1 MRIIVTIKDIAQTV
15 GVSSATVSRVLNYD
29 ETLSVGN
36 ETKKKIFEVA
46 EELNYKK
53 HHRKQRVGKRTV
65 RFVQWFNNQ
74 EELDDIYYLSIRLGI
89 EKRAEEAGITL
100 IKEPFNELSTK
111 EMDGTIVLGKF
122 DEQQIQRLGLLKGPL
137 LFVDFDAMALGYD
150 SIVVDFFQS
159 VEMVL
164 QEFQNKGHQKIGILS
179 GQEYTK
185 ESNKLLEDAR
195 LTAFK
200 QQLKAVGAYHQEFV
214 LQAEFSVEAGYET
227 MKKFIETTKE
237 LPTALFAA
245 SDALAI
251 GALRALQEA
260 SIQVPQGIEL
270 IGFNDVSV
278 AKYVSPALTTVKV
291 HTEWMGELA
300 VDTVKELIENPAP
313 VPRKIT
319 IGTELIYRTSTK

>member
-1 MRIIVTIKDIAQTV
+1 MRSIVTIKDIAQTV

-53 HHRKQRVGKRTV
+53 HHRKQVGKRTV

-89 EKRAEEAGITL
+89 EKRAEEAGLTL

-159 VEMVL
+159 IEMVL
-164 QEFQNKGHQKIGILS
+164 QEFKNKGHQKIGILS
-179 GQEYTK
+179 GKECTK
-185 ESNKLLEDAR
+185 GSNKLLEDAR
-195 LTAFK
+195 LKAFE
-200 QQLKAVGAYHQEFV
+200 QQLKAVGLYHQEFV
-214 LQAEFSVEAGYET
+214 LQAEFSVEAGYVT

-260 SIQVPQGIEL
+260 SIQVPQDIVL

-300 VDTVKELIENPAP
+300 IDTVKELIENPAP
-313 VPRKIT
+313 IPRKIT
-319 IGTELIYRTSTK
+319 IGTELIHRTSTK